1 MKARAVNAALVH
13 ASGSPTAL
21 AAGVVC
27 VPSYTPVGAIES
39 EMGGSSRAQMLR
51 MALLA
56 VTIAQVAGRA
66 QAPLPPPPLQQRSKA
81 GGNGMVIA
89 AIGCGAL
96 TAGVCAWGG
105 VRQAVR
111 RDKRQSQSEAVA
123 DVEPEAEAEVEAEA
137 AEAAEAAVPAPAEA
151 PASKAPAS
159 KAPASKVAPPAPKFN
174 SVPETSGESGDA
186 GAKAAAAE
194 GGFEFSLTPERLS
207 AIAALNPRLE
217 PVADLLGG
225 VPVFTV
231 TVGGSASPLT
241 VPGPGGQKI
250 AYFFFEAADAAAF
263 LRAVMEQARP
273 SVSPA
278 VVSNP

>member
-1 MKARAVNAALVH
+1 
-13 ASGSPTAL
+13 
-21 AAGVVC
+21 